1 MLAIA
6 AIVPIYSSLG
16 SEFMPPLWE
25 ETILYMPATLPA
37 ASIQTMTQTIQEQD
51 RILMGFPEVASVF
64 AKAGRAESATD
75 PAPLE
80 MVETVINL
88 KPPDQWRKG
97 MTPDKL
103 IAEIDRGAE

>member
-1 MLAIA
+1 
-6 AIVPIYSSLG
+6 
-16 SEFMPPLWE
+16 MPPLWE
-25 ETILYMPATLPA
+25 ESVLFMPATLPA
-37 ASIQTMTQTIQEQD
+37 ASIQTMKQAIQEQD
-51 RILMGFPEVASVF
+51 AILLQLPEVSSVF

-88 KPPDQWRKG
+88 KPSDQWRTG

-103 IAEIDRGAE
+103 IAEMNAALKAKMTGFSNSWTMPIK